1 MDANLLRY
9 HIKKNGDTLWK
20 LATEIGIGES
30 TLYRK
35 LRGGDAEF
43 TQGEIKSIVERYK
56 LTSDDVM
63 KIFFGN

>member
-9 HIKKNGDTLWK
+9 HIKKNGDTHWK

-35 LRGGDAEF
+35 LSGKDAEF
-43 TQGEIKSIVERYK
+43 TQSEIKSIVERYK
-56 LTSDDVM
+56 LTSDDIM